1 MRNKY
6 IIKSLVDDMVI
17 KKELTEDEY
26 ELVSEIF
33 EELCIDVDVPIAVIE
48 EASVFPNVDDEEE
61 YGYEYE

>member
-1 MRNKY
+1 MKNKY

-33 EELCIDVDVPIAVIE
+33 EELCVNDDVPIAVIE
-48 EASVFPNVDDEEE
+48 EVGVFPNIDDEEE
-61 YGYEYE
+61 DGYE